1 MKTMSKDRFFQR
13 FSVTLFA
20 LIDVTSNSGTLRVQ
34 EPIF

>member
-13 FSVTLFA
+13 FSVTLFV
-20 LIDVTSNSGTLRVQ
+20 LIDVTPTSGTLRVQ